1 MIHLKEKRIPRLKH
15 SKMKAHEPSF
25 PAGASTKIQEQSDM
39 NLIRK
44 ISKLITDEVK
54 LQDIGVELHL
64 SLDEISGDFNRLI
77 TDSIEQAGFQVLK
90 RWYERQQMFGD
101 KSKSILIKLR
111 AVFESQGLSLDQ
123 INLSLNSSKTLQE

>member
-15 SKMKAHEPSF
+15 SKMKGHEPSF

-39 NLIRK
+39 SLIMK

-64 SLDEISGDFNRLI
+64 SLDEIRAIL
-77 TDSIEQAGFQVLK
+77 TDYHHSIEQAGFQVLK
-90 RWYERQQMFGD
+90 RWYERQQLSRD
-101 KSKSILIKLR
+101 HSKSILMELC
-111 AVFESQGLSLDQ
+111 AVFKSQGLPLDQ
-123 INLSLNSSKTLQE
+123 INF